1 LFPARPARILLTGG
15 GTGGHVY
22 PLLAVVEA
30 LGASAEF
37 HWLGSERSEA
47 WIVPQFAIEHG
58 IAIDFH
64 QLDIRF
70 SYRLP
75 TPRNWGYYRRHIL
88 PLLAGR
94 PFRQARAAIGELQPH
109 LVLASG
115 GYVAAPALW
124 AARQHGI
131 PYALVQLDGAV
142 GLVNAHFAPGA
153 SRIYVS
159 SLRAFR
165 WLAAHVPEQRLLL
178 SGFPARRVMQSRRG
192 VFEHY
197 GFDPARRLLVIMGG
211 SLGAGAIAG
220 LAAETISLL
229 DESAYADSLAILF
242 SAGERVDTAQAI
254 RDKGTRRL
262 QFTAVDYIGDSVSVL
277 AAADFYL
284 GRSGAS
290 TVAELVA
297 TGPHC
302 LLIPD
307 PQHPDRQQFHNA
319 EVLALRGQGAVL
331 EQRNAS
337 SAEVANWLKQV
348 WGLSRTAVPPPAA
361 ELIARDVTET
371 FLQDQG

>member
-1 LFPARPARILLTGG
+1 
-15 GTGGHVY
+15 
-22 PLLAVVEA
+22 
-30 LGASAEF
+30 
-37 HWLGSERSEA
+37 
-47 WIVPQFAIEHG
+47 
-58 IAIDFH
+58 
-64 QLDIRF
+64 
-70 SYRLP
+70 
-75 TPRNWGYYRRHIL
+75 
-88 PLLAGR
+88 
-94 PFRQARAAIGELQPH
+94 
-109 LVLASG
+109 
-115 GYVAAPALW
+115 
-124 AARQHGI
+124 
-131 PYALVQLDGAV
+131 
-142 GLVNAHFAPGA
+142 
-153 SRIYVS
+153 
-159 SLRAFR
+159 
-165 WLAAHVPEQRLLL
+165 
-178 SGFPARRVMQSRRG
+178 M
-192 VFEHY
+192 
-197 GFDPARRLLVIMGG
+197 
-211 SLGAGAIAG
+211 
-220 LAAETISLL
+220 
-229 DESAYADSLAILF
+229 
-242 SAGERVDTAQAI
+242 DTAQAI